1 MEWVETTG
9 KTIDEAKDAALD
21 RLGIDHDEAEFQ
33 VLEEPKAGLFGRV
46 RGEARVR
53 ARVAPRVPR
62 PKQERR
68 ERRRGGKER
77 APADTIPKKA
87 APATGDVTEG
97 AAEPDADAET
107 APAATVRRRGKAAA
121 STTGTAKA
129 SAGAAAKGA
138 AGEETSAAADGPD
151 AAATSLEAAGALATA
166 TDAPA
171 DDTPAPRASRS
182 RGRRPAGGTART
194 DRSKHADGTT
204 AAATNGSVGAT
215 EEGPDVTVTLD
226 EQTALAE
233 QFLSGLLDA
242 FGLEGQLETSRVD
255 ESTSEIDI
263 TGDDLGLLIG
273 PRGQT
278 IVAIQELTRIVL
290 QRHAEGSYEG
300 RVRVDVSGYRQ
311 RRREALARFTEQVA
325 DQVRASGTRKALEP
339 MNAADRKV
347 VHDTA
352 NELEGVHTVSEGEE
366 PRRWVVIVPND

>member
-1 MEWVETTG
+1 VEWVETTG

-68 ERRRGGKER
+68 ERRGRGKER
-77 APADTIPKKA
+77 APAGRASKKA
-87 APATGDVTEG
+87 APATGAAAD
-97 AAEPDADAET
+97 AAEPDTDAES
-107 APAATVRRRGKAAA
+107 APPAAVRRRGKAAA
-121 STTGTAKA
+121 STAAATAKA
-129 SAGAAAKGA
+129 AAAKGA
-138 AGEETSAAADGPD
+138 AGDDTSTATAADAADD
-151 AAATSLEAAGALATA
+151 ASLETAGAVATA
-166 TDAPA
+166 TDAP
-171 DDTPAPRASRS
+171 DDDAPAPRASRS
-182 RGRRPAGGTART
+182 RSRRPAGGAART

-242 FGLEGQLETSRVD
+242 FGLEGRLETSRVD

-325 DQVRASGTRKALEP
+325 DQVRSSGTRKALEP

-352 NELEGVHTVSEGEE
+352 NDLEGVHTVSEGEE

>member
-1 MEWVETTG
+1 VEWVETTG
-9 KTIDEAKDAALD
+9 KTVDEAKDAALD

-33 VLEEPKAGLFGRV
+33 ILEEPKAGLFGRM

-53 ARVAPRVPR
+53 ARVAPRAPR

-68 ERRRGGKER
+68 ERRRGGRER
-77 APADTIPKKA
+77 TSGARAPKKAPADASADDAGADGEVA
-87 APATGDVTEG
+87 AAS
-97 AAEPDADAET
+97 
-107 APAATVRRRGKAAA
+107 VRRRGKAA
-121 STTGTAKA
+121 TGRAPA
-129 SAGAAAKGA
+129 RSSAGAGRGGA
-138 AGEETSAAADGPD
+138 AEAGPEVAAAVDED
-151 AAATSLEAAGALATA
+151 AAVDATGVLATA
-166 TDAPA
+166 TDPEAAP
-171 DDTPAPRASRS
+171 TPRSGRSRS
-182 RGRRPAGGTART
+182 RGRRPAGAADRT
-194 DRSKHADGTT
+194 DRSKQAEVAN
-204 AAATNGSVGAT
+204 AAATNGSQGAT

-233 QFLSGLLDA
+233 QFLSGLLEA
-242 FGLEGQLETSRVD
+242 FGLEGRLETSRVD
-255 ESTSEIDI
+255 DTTSEIDI
-263 TGDDLGLLIG
+263 TGEDLGLLIG

-311 RRREALARFTEQVA
+311 RRRDALARFTEQVA
-325 DQVRASGTRKALEP
+325 EQVRSSGTRKALEP

-352 NELEGVHTVSEGEE
+352 NELEGIHTVSEGEE

>member
-1 MEWVETTG
+1 
-9 KTIDEAKDAALD
+9 
-21 RLGIDHDEAEFQ
+21 
-33 VLEEPKAGLFGRV
+33 
-46 RGEARVR
+46 
-53 ARVAPRVPR
+53 
-62 PKQERR
+62 
-68 ERRRGGKER
+68 
-77 APADTIPKKA
+77 
-87 APATGDVTEG
+87 
-97 AAEPDADAET
+97 
-107 APAATVRRRGKAAA
+107 
-121 STTGTAKA
+121 
-129 SAGAAAKGA
+129 
-138 AGEETSAAADGPD
+138 
-151 AAATSLEAAGALATA
+151 
-166 TDAPA
+166 
-171 DDTPAPRASRS
+171 
-182 RGRRPAGGTART
+182 
-194 DRSKHADGTT
+194 
-204 AAATNGSVGAT
+204 
-215 EEGPDVTVTLD
+215 VTVTLD

-352 NELEGVHTVSEGEE
+352 NELAGVHTVSEGEE

>member
-1 MEWVETTG
+1 VEWVETTG

-68 ERRRGGKER
+68 ERRGRGKER
-77 APADTIPKKA
+77 APAGRASKKA
-87 APATGDVTEG
+87 APATGAAAD
-97 AAEPDADAET
+97 AAEPDTDAES
-107 APAATVRRRGKAAA
+107 APPAAVRRRGKAAA
-121 STTGTAKA
+121 STAAGTAKA
-129 SAGAAAKGA
+129 AAAKGA
-138 AGEETSAAADGPD
+138 AGDDTSTATAADAADD
-151 AAATSLEAAGALATA
+151 ASLETAGAVATA
-166 TDAPA
+166 TDAP
-171 DDTPAPRASRS
+171 DDDAPAPRASRS
-182 RGRRPAGGTART
+182 RRPAGGAART

-242 FGLEGQLETSRVD
+242 FGLEGRLETSRVD

-325 DQVRASGTRKALEP
+325 DQVRSSGTRKALEP

-352 NELEGVHTVSEGEE
+352 NDLEGVHTVSEGEE

>member
-1 MEWVETTG
+1 VEWVETTG

-77 APADTIPKKA
+77 APAGRAPKKA
-87 APATGDVTEG
+87 APADGAATEG
-97 AAEPDADAET
+97 AAEPDADAEA
-107 APAATVRRRGKAAA
+107 APAASVRRRGKAAA
-121 STTGTAKA
+121 SKSGAAKA
-129 SAGAAAKGA
+129 TTAAGKGAAAE
-138 AGEETSAAADGPD
+138 AGSTLAEVPVDDGD
-151 AAATSLEAAGALATA
+151 TAVALATA
-166 TDAPA
+166 TDATDAPA
-171 DDTPAPRASRS
+171 DDAPAPRSS
-182 RGRRPAGGTART
+182 RGRRPAGGAARA

>member
-53 ARVAPRVPR
+53 AASPHGCPVPSRSDVSAAAAARSAPRPDERPR
-62 PKQERR
+62 RPRR
-68 ERRRGGKER
+68 PTARPPRMRRR
-77 APADTIPKKA
+77 
-87 APATGDVTEG
+87 
-97 AAEPDADAET
+97 
-107 APAATVRRRGKAAA
+107 RRCRGCPGCQP
-121 STTGTAKA
+121 S
-129 SAGAAAKGA
+129 GAAARRPPASPAPPKATAAAGKGA
-138 AGEETSAAADGPD
+138 AGE
-151 AAATSLEAAGALATA
+151 ATSPLAEG
-166 TDAPA
+166 PA
-171 DDTPAPRASRS
+171 DDGDTAVAPGHGHRRHRGSRRRRPAPRTSRS
-182 RGRRPAGGTART
+182 RGRRPAGAAART

>member
-1 MEWVETTG
+1 VEWVETTG

-77 APADTIPKKA
+77 APAGRSTRKA
-87 APATGDVTEG
+87 APTADAAADGV
-97 AAEPDADAET
+97 AEPDAEAET
-107 APAATVRRRGKAAA
+107 APAASVRRRGKAAA
-121 STTGTAKA
+121 GTSGTAKA
-129 SAGAAAKGA
+129 SAAAKGA
-138 AGEETSAAADGPD
+138 AGEETSAASDGPD
-151 AAATSLEAAGALATA
+151 AAGDSPLETAGALATA
-166 TDAPA
+166 IDAPA
-171 DDTPAPRASRS
+171 DDTPAPRAGRS
-182 RGRRPAGGTART
+182 RGRRPGGGAAGT

-300 RVRVDVSGYRQ
+300 RVRIDVSGYRQ

-352 NELEGVHTVSEGEE
+352 NELAGVHTVSEGEE